1 MKASRMFLA
10 GLAALVLFF
19 ACILMPVLSGS
30 SAQAEEAIITEG
42 YEAVIKAARDAVEK
56 QLRAE
61 LTASG
66 LAQ

>member
-10 GLAALVLFF
+10 GLAALVLSF
-19 ACILMPVLSGS
+19 ACILMPGVIGS
-30 SAQAEEAIITEG
+30 SAQADEAIITEG
-42 YEAVIKAARDAVEK
+42 YEAMIKAARDAVEK